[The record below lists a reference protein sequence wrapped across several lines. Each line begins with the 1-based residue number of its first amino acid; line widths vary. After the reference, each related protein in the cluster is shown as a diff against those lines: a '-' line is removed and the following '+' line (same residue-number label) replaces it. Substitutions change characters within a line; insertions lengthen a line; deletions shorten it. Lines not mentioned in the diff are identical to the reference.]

1 VLTAADA
8 DQATAAFDQNPS
20 IDLLLT
26 DVVMPNM
33 SGPELTKRLAERR
46 PSLKVIYMSGY
57 TDETIVQHGILQPG
71 VEFIHKPFTGET
83 LDRKI
88 RHVLQR

>member
-1 VLTAADA
+1 LAAC
-8 DQATAAFDQNPS
+8 DQNAS

-26 DVVMPNM
+26 DVVMPTT

-57 TDETIVQHGILQPG
+57 TDETIVKHGILQPG
-71 VEFIHKPFTGET
+71 IAFIHKPFTAET

-88 RHVLQR
+88 RDVLQR

>member
-1 VLTAADA
+1 LVAADA
-8 DQATAAFDQNPS
+8 DQASAAFEQNAS

-26 DVVMPNM
+26 DVVMPRT

-71 VEFIHKPFTGET
+71 IAFIHKPFTAET

-88 RHVLQR
+88 RDVLQR